1 MREFG
6 SRGDITV
13 IEKNFKN
20 NGRKIFGNNIGLAR
34 QRTDGKEIPRIEI
47 KQFLNIR
54 EKSTYIIN
62 A

>member
-6 SRGDITV
+6 SRGDITE

-34 QRTDGKEIPRIEI
+34 
-47 KQFLNIR
+47 
-54 EKSTYIIN
+54 
-62 A
+62 